1 MIRRTAAAMVLLAW
15 TASAQ
20 IPDGYYDPAE
30 GLSGEA
36 LQWAL
41 HGIIDN
47 HDPVSYD
54 YLWTAFYTTDDRYG
68 DKVWDM
74 YSDIPGGT
82 PPYLYTLGDDQGG
95 SASGEGEGYNRE
107 HSWPKSWFG
116 DSSPMNTDLFHIVPT
131 DIYVNNRRGN
141 WPYAEV
147 GSATWT
153 SLNGSRLGNSC
164 TPGYSGTAFEPVDGY
179 KGDLAR
185 NYFYMATRYKGE
197 DSGWPGSP
205 MTDGADLEQW
215 AVDMLI
221 QWHLD
226 DPVSAKE
233 VERNDAVYA
242 VQENRNPF
250 IDHPEFAVMIYDPQA
265 GVETSPGQQALVCFP
280 NPASDEVNLE
290 VSLPSSG
297 PPAGRVLDVTGR
309 TVAALEFAH
318 AGSSQYHACWSCSDA
333 SPGVYF
339 AVAESEGNRI
349 CSPVLVLR

>member
-1 MIRRTAAAMVLLAW
+1 
-15 TASAQ
+15 
-20 IPDGYYDPAE
+20 
-30 GLSGEA
+30 
-36 LQWAL
+36 
-41 HGIIDN
+41 
-47 HDPVSYD
+47 
-54 YLWTAFYTTDDRYG
+54 
-68 DKVWDM
+68 
-74 YSDIPGGT
+74 
-82 PPYLYTLGDDQGG
+82 
-95 SASGEGEGYNRE
+95 
-107 HSWPKSWFG
+107 
-116 DSSPMNTDLFHIVPT
+116 
-131 DIYVNNRRGN
+131 
-141 WPYAEV
+141 
-147 GSATWT
+147 
-153 SLNGSRLGNSC
+153 
-164 TPGYSGTAFEPVDGY
+164 VDGY

-242 VQENRNPF
+242 IQENRNPF
-250 IDHPEFAVMIYDPQA
+250 IDHPEFVQMIYDPQA
-265 GVETSPGQQALVCFP
+265 GVETSPGQQALFCFP